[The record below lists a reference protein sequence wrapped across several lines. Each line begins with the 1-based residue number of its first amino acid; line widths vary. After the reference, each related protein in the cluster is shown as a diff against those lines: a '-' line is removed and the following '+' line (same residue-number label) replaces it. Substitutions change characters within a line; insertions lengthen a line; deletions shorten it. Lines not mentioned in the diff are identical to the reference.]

1 MSTLGIFRHGD
12 ADLRAGIGENGEPW
26 FAAADVARFLG
37 HRDAS
42 NMVRSLD
49 ADERGTHQTS
59 TPGGTQAITT
69 VTESGFYQAVMQRQ
83 TGRMDEQQAA
93 AIKQFQRW
101 VTHDVLPAIRRTGT
115 YTVQPTPPQSYA
127 EALRELASTVEQNAA
142 LEAKVAEDAPKVG
155 YVDTYVAS
163 EDLRLLRNVAK
174 SIGAAES
181 ALRDALIDH
190 RWIYAEHTDRW
201 SESKRAKEMTT
212 RYSAFAAKRDY
223 FRPVPVHDAPRFK
236 SEVMHTLKVTPK
248 GAAAIARVAPSWG
261 LVPMELAVA

>member
-1 MSTLGIFRHGD
+1 MSTLSIFNNGIHE
-12 ADLRAGIGENGEPW
+12 LRAGIDENGEPW
-26 FAAADVARFLG
+26 FAAADVAISLG
-37 HRDAS
+37 YRESYHLT
-42 NMVRSLD
+42 RSLD
-49 ADERGTHQTS
+49 EDEKGPRLVG
-59 TPGGTQAITT
+59 TPGGQQQIT
-69 VTESGFYQAVMQRQ
+69 VITEAGFYQAVMQRQ
-83 TGRMDEQQAA
+83 TGRLEQEHAEL
-93 AIKQFQRW
+93 IRRFQRW
-101 VTHDVLPAIRRTGT
+101 VTHEVLPSIRRTGS
-115 YTVQPTPPQSYA
+115 YSVAPTLPQSYA

-181 ALRDALIDH
+181 ALRDALIEH

-201 SESKRAKEMTT
+201 SESKRAKETTT
-212 RYSAFAAKRDY
+212 RYSAFAAKKDY
-223 FRPVPVHDAPRFK
+223 FRPVPAHDAPRFK
-236 SEVMHTLKVTPK
+236 GEVMHTLKVTPK

>member
-1 MSTLGIFRHGD
+1 MSTLGIFHHEHL
-12 ADLRAGIGENGEPW
+12 DLRAGVNEHGDPW

-37 HRDAS
+37 HRESYD
-42 NMVRSLD
+42 MTRSLD
-49 ADERGTHQTS
+49 PDEKGPRLVR
-59 TPGGTQAITT
+59 TPGGDQQIT
-69 VTESGFYQAVMQRQ
+69 VITEAGFYQAIMQRQ
-83 TGRMDEQQAA
+83 TGRMDELQAA

-181 ALRDALIDH
+181 TLRDALIEH

-201 SESKRAKEMTT
+201 SESKRAKETTT
-212 RYSAFAAKRDY
+212 RYSAFAAKKDY
-223 FRPVPVHDAPRFK
+223 FRPVPAHDAPRFK
-236 SEVMHTLKVTPK
+236 GEVMHTLKVTPK